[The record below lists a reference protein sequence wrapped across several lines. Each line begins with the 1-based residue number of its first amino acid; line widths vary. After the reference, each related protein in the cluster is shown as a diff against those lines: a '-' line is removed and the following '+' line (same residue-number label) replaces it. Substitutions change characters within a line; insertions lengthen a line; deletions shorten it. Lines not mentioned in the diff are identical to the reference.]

1 MSSQHLSSN
10 NTSAADSN
18 NPGALENEGV
28 TAVVSQEGNEKLLPK
43 DRKRAIEDF
52 KKAIA
57 RQREI
62 LASMETSLAVLEALY
77 ENQGTSL
84 TVEFVSRRSCYS
96 AFFFAIYMPS

>member
-10 NTSAADSN
+10 NTSAVGPS

-28 TAVVSQEGNEKLLPK
+28 TAVAGQEGNEKLLPK

-62 LASMETSLAVLEALY
+62 LTSMEVSLAVLEALY
-77 ENQGTSL
+77 ENQGTIS
-84 TVEFVSRRSCYS
+84 TE
-96 AFFFAIYMPS
+96 